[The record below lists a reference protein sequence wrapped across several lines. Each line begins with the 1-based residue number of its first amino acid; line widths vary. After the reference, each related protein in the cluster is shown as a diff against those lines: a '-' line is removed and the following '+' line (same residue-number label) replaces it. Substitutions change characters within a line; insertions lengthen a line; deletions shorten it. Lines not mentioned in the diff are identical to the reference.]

1 MRFNPLLVR
10 LRPTDKSYLYN
21 KLCKL
26 LSKFQFRNG
35 KALTR
40 WIGELIMGIFTF
52 QFRNGKALTTMTT
65 IV

>member
-35 KALTR
+35 KALTTYLR
-40 WIGELIMGIFTF
+40 RAEHSRGYLSF
-52 QFRNGKALTTMTT
+52 QFRNGKALTW
-65 IV
+65 IG